1 VDIKGFIVDHVGH
14 FAMHEILGLVFSM
27 FVASVLAWGLGRY
40 GAGMVGREA
49 RTLVLWSVTV
59 ALGVGF
65 VKGQLPLA
73 LALLA
78 LAMLV
83 GGSRDDGRSKA
94 VHAGALVIGL
104 GCGSGAALVMAIAA
118 VPYLLIV
125 RWVYAVRDAS

>member
-27 FVASVLAWGLGRY
+27 LVASVLAWLLGRF
-40 GAGMVGREA
+40 GAGLVGKEA
-49 RTLVLWSVTV
+49 RTLVIWSATV

-65 VKGQLPLA
+65 IKAQLPLA
-73 LALLA
+73 LAFVA
-78 LAMLV
+78 LAALV
-83 GGSRDDGRSKA
+83 GSGRDEGRSKA

-104 GCGSGAALVMAIAA
+104 GCGSGAALVTAIAA

-125 RWVYAVRDAS
+125 RWARAGSDAG